1 MPEKVGLVTR
11 VYALPGVTKGRI
23 EGLKQGLDAD
33 VDVKSLGRGRFEFSG
48 PSDDVKMLHGEA
60 MYHCPAQNRSA

>member
-11 VYALPGVTKGRI
+11 IFTLPGVTKDLI
-23 EGLKQGLDAD
+23 EGLKPNLDAD

-60 MYHCPAQNRSA
+60 MYYCPAQNRPA